1 MSYIGKKI
9 KKIDSDALL
18 SGKPVYTNDLAPKEC
33 LIVKLLHSP
42 HAYAKILEINAE
54 IAKKVPGIECILTHK
69 DVPHHRYTNAGQTF
83 PEPSPYDRLIL
94 DDTVRYVGDPV

>member
-69 DVPHHRYTNAGQTF
+69 MF
-83 PEPSPYDRLIL
+83 LIIDIQML
-94 DDTVRYVGDPV
+94 DKLFQNHLHTTD